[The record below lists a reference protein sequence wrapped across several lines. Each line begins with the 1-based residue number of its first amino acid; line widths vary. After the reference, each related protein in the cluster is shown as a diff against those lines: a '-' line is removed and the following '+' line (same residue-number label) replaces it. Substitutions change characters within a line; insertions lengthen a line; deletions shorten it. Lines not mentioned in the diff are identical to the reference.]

1 MGIPFTMED
10 IIEIVRRIATIRM
23 AFTIREGM
31 IPGSFTLPG
40 RMLGKPSLTSGPLEG
55 VKLSSEQQT
64 RDYLEAMGW
73 DPGTA
78 RPLPE
83 TVRQLGFDRVI
94 N

>member
-1 MGIPFTMED
+1 M
-10 IIEIVRRIATIRM
+10 RM

-31 IPGSFTLPG
+31 SPRSFPLPG

-55 VKLSSEQQT
+55 VKLSCEQQT
-64 RDYLEAMGW
+64 KDYLEAMGW

-83 TVRQLGFDRVI
+83 TVRQLGLDHVI